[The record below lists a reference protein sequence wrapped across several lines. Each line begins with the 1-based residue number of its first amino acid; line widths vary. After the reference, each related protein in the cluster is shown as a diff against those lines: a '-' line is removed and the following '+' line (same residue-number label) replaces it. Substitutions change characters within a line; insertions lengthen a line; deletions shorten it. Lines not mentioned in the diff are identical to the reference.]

1 MENQQSA
8 SPSEQPAVV
17 EPTTTTTTEKTEKG
31 FHLRKFLSFDDTLHS
46 IKQKLGLKD
55 KKSNDTEKS
64 AADETEKATASP
76 AATIP
81 SSEKKESGF
90 HLNFISS
97 LDDTLQNIK
106 GKLGMEEKKPSDSE
120 KSGTTDEKAVA
131 SEPEKTTVGQPETA
145 ASSEKKE
152 SGFHLNFISSLDD
165 TLQNI
170 KGKLG
175 MEEKKT
181 SDTEKSGTTDEK
193 AAAGE
198 SETATSSEK
207 KESEFHLPSL
217 PSFDNTFQNIKG
229 KLGLEKTKSHE
240 TDKTEQL
247 DAVCEKEADSATKV
261 KPSTTNHEKEVS
273 SEVIPSSDHV
283 NESLKL

>member
-1 MENQQSA
+1 A
-8 SPSEQPAVV
+8 AV
-17 EPTTTTTTEKTEKG
+17 
-31 FHLRKFLSFDDTLHS
+31 
-46 IKQKLGLKD
+46 
-55 KKSNDTEKS
+55 
-64 AADETEKATASP
+64 
-76 AATIP
+76 
-81 SSEKKESGF
+81 
-90 HLNFISS
+90 
-97 LDDTLQNIK
+97 
-106 GKLGMEEKKPSDSE
+106 
-120 KSGTTDEKAVA
+120 
-131 SEPEKTTVGQPETA
+131 EPEKPTARPPATT